1 VMIMWQ
7 PLQSVRRV
15 FGSTL
20 EDWVL
25 NVLLAAAIVLAS
37 VGVRQCSTDH
47 HVAAVVAPVQP
58 CR

>member
-1 VMIMWQ
+1 MSMWH
-7 PLQSVRRV
+7 PMQSVRRV
-15 FGSTL
+15 FGSTV

-37 VGVRQCSTDH
+37 VGVRQCSTDQRSGGS
-47 HVAAVVAPVQP
+47 VAHAQP

>member
-1 VMIMWQ
+1 MSMWH
-7 PLQSVRRV
+7 PLQKFRLV
-15 FGSTL
+15 FGSTV

-37 VGVRQCSTDH
+37 VGVRQCSADQH
-47 HVAAVVAPVQP
+47 NRGPVAHVQP